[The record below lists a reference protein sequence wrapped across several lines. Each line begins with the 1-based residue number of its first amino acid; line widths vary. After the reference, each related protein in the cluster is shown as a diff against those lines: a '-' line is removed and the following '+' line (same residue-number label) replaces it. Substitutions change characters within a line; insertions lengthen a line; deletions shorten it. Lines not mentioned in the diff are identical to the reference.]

1 MKGFSGT
8 QKMPLLRTELD
19 LIGSG
24 LRGEPVND
32 KKSSRDEEFTNSL
45 WGVLAI
51 SFRILL
57 LYNGP

>member
-1 MKGFSGT
+1 
-8 QKMPLLRTELD
+8 MPLLRTELD